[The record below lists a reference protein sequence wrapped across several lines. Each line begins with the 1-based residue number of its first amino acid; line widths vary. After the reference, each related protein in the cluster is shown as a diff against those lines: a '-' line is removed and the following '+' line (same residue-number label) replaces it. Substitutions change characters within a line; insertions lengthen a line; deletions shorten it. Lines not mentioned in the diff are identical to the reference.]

1 MLTWHPQ
8 INSDLVKLG
17 RDVCKVSAGACAA
30 WGNIPYLCLLLFCWS
45 RVDKK
50 KKKSSPSDTAKVK
63 TRIYREACTCSFSSH
78 QSQSL
83 ISLRWPQGNRRP
95 ISAGHAC
102 LGVFGALCSYFKTRF
117 SPRRIPPGVAGR
129 GAVYLQVT
137 SQLLKLSLTRLS
149 RAQKGPAVG
158 RSACPTHAAGHEP
171 GSCARSG
178 RTVSHSRIFR
188 TVGIIFVATGSWE
201 IFKHQ
206 QNSLANRKLLIDSN
220 RPALKCGISWRGIIF
235 HTIKLFKYRPFR
247 FTACL
252 AGLLR
257 RWGYVCT

>member
-1 MLTWHPQ
+1 MSAKFPLEPVLPGEIFLICVYFYSAEVELTR
-8 INSDLVKLG
+8 KE
-17 RDVCKVSAGACAA
+17 
-30 WGNIPYLCLLLFCWS
+30 
-45 RVDKK
+45 KK
-50 KKKSSPSDTAKVK
+50 NPPHQ

-83 ISLRWPQGNRRP
+83 ISLRWPRGNRRP

-158 RSACPTHAAGHEP
+158 RSACPTTLPPGTGTGCRTHEP

-178 RTVSHSRIFR
+178 RAVGHSRTFR
-188 TVGIIFVATGSWE
+188 TVRVLFVATGSWE

-206 QNSLANRKLLIDSN
+206 QNSLAN
-220 RPALKCGISWRGIIF
+220 
-235 HTIKLFKYRPFR
+235 
-247 FTACL
+247 
-252 AGLLR
+252 
-257 RWGYVCT
+257 

>member
-1 MLTWHPQ
+1 MSAKFPQEPVLPGEIFLICVYFYSAEVELT
-8 INSDLVKLG
+8 
-17 RDVCKVSAGACAA
+17 R
-30 WGNIPYLCLLLFCWS
+30 
-45 RVDKK
+45 
-50 KKKSSPSDTAKVK
+50 KKKSSTSETAKVK

-158 RSACPTHAAGHEP
+158 WSACPTTLPPNRGT
-171 GSCARSG
+171 GCRTRARVLREERQGGQS
-178 RTVSHSRIFR
+178 
-188 TVGIIFVATGSWE
+188 
-201 IFKHQ
+201 Q
-206 QNSLANRKLLIDSN
+206 QNI
-220 RPALKCGISWRGIIF
+220 
-235 HTIKLFKYRPFR
+235 
-247 FTACL
+247 
-252 AGLLR
+252 
-257 RWGYVCT
+257 

>member
-1 MLTWHPQ
+1 M
-8 INSDLVKLG
+8 
-17 RDVCKVSAGACAA
+17 
-30 WGNIPYLCLLLFCWS
+30 
-45 RVDKK
+45 
-50 KKKSSPSDTAKVK
+50 
-63 TRIYREACTCSFSSH
+63 CTCSFSSH

-158 RSACPTHAAGHEP
+158 RSACPASQQRNRLQDTSQGPVRGVAGQSVTAEFLGP
-171 GSCARSG
+171 LE
-178 RTVSHSRIFR
+178 FY
-188 TVGIIFVATGSWE
+188 
-201 IFKHQ
+201 
-206 QNSLANRKLLIDSN
+206 LLPQDHGKYLN
-220 RPALKCGISWRGIIF
+220 ISK
-235 HTIKLFKYRPFR
+235 TP
-247 FTACL
+247 
-252 AGLLR
+252 
-257 RWGYVCT
+257 